1 MLLEEHTQDFP
12 NRIQKQRA
20 QFLNNFLKKKWQI
33 LETEIDNL
41 LLNTSYHPSPAC

>member
-1 MLLEEHTQDFP
+1 MLLEEHSQDFP

-33 LETEIDNL
+33 LEPEIDNL
-41 LLNTSYHPSPAC
+41 LLNTSYPPSPAC

>member
-1 MLLEEHTQDFP
+1 MLLEENSQDFP

-33 LETEIDNL
+33 LETEIDNFW
-41 LLNTSYHPSPAC
+41 LNISYHRSLAC

>member
-1 MLLEEHTQDFP
+1 MLLEEHSQDFP

-20 QFLNNFLKKKWQI
+20 QFLNNFLKKKRQI

-41 LLNTSYHPSPAC
+41 LLNTSYHPSLAC

>member
-1 MLLEEHTQDFP
+1 MLLEKNSQDFP

-33 LETEIDNL
+33 LETEKDNL

>member
-1 MLLEEHTQDFP
+1 MLLEEHSQDFP

-20 QFLNNFLKKKWQI
+20 QFLNNFLKKKRQI
-33 LETEIDNL
+33 LETETDNL